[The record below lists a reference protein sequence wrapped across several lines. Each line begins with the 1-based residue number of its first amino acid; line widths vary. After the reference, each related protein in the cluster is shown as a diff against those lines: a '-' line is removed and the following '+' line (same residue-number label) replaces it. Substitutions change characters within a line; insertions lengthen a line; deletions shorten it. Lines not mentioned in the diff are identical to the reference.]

1 MIRGMHHIS
10 LATTDM
16 DRFVRFY
23 RDLLG
28 VTLDRIS
35 ALPPD
40 FEAFETVVGLRKV
53 KGQVAQ
59 FNLGNMNMEVFCY
72 SDPAPRPGERRPA
85 CDAGIRHIAFD
96 VKDIFVEYERL
107 RAQGVDFISP
117 PQHIAPGKCTS
128 CYFYDPD
135 GNILELQ
142 EIHAGSPVRPA
153 FGIAGDADS
162 GRSA

>member
-10 LATTDM
+10 LSTTDM

-35 ALPPD
+35 QLPPG
-40 FEAFETVVGLRKV
+40 FEAFETVVGMRNV

-96 VKDIFVEYERL
+96 VQDIFAEYARL
-107 RAQGVDFISP
+107 SAAGVDFISP
-117 PQHIAPGKCTS
+117 PQHITAGNCTS

-142 EIHAGSPVRPA
+142 EIHAGSPIRPA
-153 FGIAGDADS
+153 FGIVS
-162 GRSA
+162 G

>member
-1 MIRGMHHIS
+1 MIRAMHHIS
-10 LATTDM
+10 LSTVDL

-28 VTLDRIS
+28 VKLDRIS
-35 ALPPD
+35 PLQPG
-40 FEAFETVVGLRKV
+40 FEAFETIVGMRDV
-53 KGQVAQ
+53 SGQVAQ

-72 SDPAPRPGERRPA
+72 SNPQPRPGQRRPA

-96 VKDIFVEYERL
+96 VKNIDTEYERL
-107 RAQGVDFISP
+107 KAAGVEFISP
-117 PQHIAPGKCTS
+117 PQYIEAGRCKS

-142 EIHAGSPVRPA
+142 EIFPGSPIRPA
-153 FGIAGDADS
+153 FGLSGDLE
-162 GRSA
+162 GT

>member
-16 DRFVRFY
+16 DRFVHFY

-28 VTLDRIS
+28 MKLERIS
-35 ALPPD
+35 PLPAA
-40 FEAFETVVGLRKV
+40 FEEFETVVGLRNV
-53 KGQVAQ
+53 KGRVAQ

-72 SDPAPRPGERRPA
+72 SEPTPRPGERRPA

-96 VKDIFVEYERL
+96 VKDIFAEYERL
-107 RAQGVDFISP
+107 SAAGIDFISP
-117 PQHIAPGKCTS
+117 PQNLAVGKCTS

-142 EIHAGSPVRPA
+142 EIHPGSPVRPA
-153 FGIAGDADS
+153 FGITDS
-162 GRSA
+162 PQ